1 LRDIYIPLYEIK
13 LYLRERLG
21 MDEMKLNLG
30 SKFMRKM
37 VSKLM
42 SRYLSKQIGSKVT
55 LDLNALNVRFDDGD
69 TVIKTDLELRMDKHE
84 FRRLM
89 KKVDI
94 DEF

>member
-1 LRDIYIPLYEIK
+1 LRENYTLLYERK
-13 LYLRERLG
+13 LYLKERLG

-37 VSKLM
+37 VSKLI
-42 SRYLSKQIGSKVT
+42 SKYLSKQIGSKVT
-55 LDLNALNVRFDDGD
+55 LDFNALNVSFDDGD
-69 TVIKTDLELRMDKHE
+69 TIIKTDLELRMDKHE
-84 FRRLM
+84 FRKLM

>member
-1 LRDIYIPLYEIK
+1 
-13 LYLRERLG
+13 

-37 VSKLM
+37 VSKLI
-42 SRYLSKQIGSKVT
+42 SKYLSKQIGSKVT
-55 LDLNALNVRFDDGD
+55 LDFNALNVSFDDGD
-69 TVIKTDLELRMDKHE
+69 TIIKTDLELRMDKHE
-84 FRRLM
+84 FRKLIKENGEMCALSYRIRKLM

>member
-1 LRDIYIPLYEIK
+1 
-13 LYLRERLG
+13 

-37 VSKLM
+37 VSKLL

-55 LDLNALNVRFDDGD
+55 LDLNALNINFEDGD
-69 TVIKTDLELRMDKHE
+69 TVIKTDLELRMDRHE
-84 FRRLM
+84 F
-89 KKVDI
+89 KKIISKLDT